1 MCTGGAKMNRKKAW
15 QIVMLDL
22 GKLSVHL
29 DESNLILISNK
40 IRDIKGELEK
50 LIPFISRIK

>member
-1 MCTGGAKMNRKKAW
+1 MNRKKAW